1 MPNFDLEIYA
11 LSALRILTSVG
22 NGRVRE
28 RALERRGIDILML
41 TAIIEYAD
49 GSALNVRVLLDGLGD
64 FVDWAFYS
72 FNYMRDNGDCVF
84 RYDNSSHYPSLHTFP
99 HHKHEGADESVSASD
114 RPSIRQIR
122 NEIADRLSAN
132 P

>member
-1 MPNFDLEIYA
+1 M
-11 LSALRILTSVG
+11 SALRILASVG

-28 RALERRGIDILML
+28 RALERGGTDILIL

-49 GSALNVRVLLDGLGD
+49 GSALSVRVLLDGLGD
-64 FVDWAFYS
+64 FVDWTFYS

-84 RYDNSSHYPSLHTFP
+84 RYDNSSHYPGLHTFP
-99 HHKHEGADESVSASD
+99 HHKHEGADEIVSASD

-122 NEIADRLSAN
+122 NEIADHLSAD

>member
-11 LSALRILTSVG
+11 VSALRILASVG
-22 NGRVRE
+22 NGRVQE
-28 RALERRGIDILML
+28 RALERRGIDTLML
-41 TAIIEYAD
+41 TATIEYAD
-49 GSALNVRVLLDGLGD
+49 ESALSVRVLLDGLGD
-64 FVDWAFYS
+64 FVDWTFYS

-84 RYDNSSHYPSLHTFP
+84 RYDNSSHYPSLHNFP

-122 NEIADRLSAN
+122 NEIAECLSADA
-132 P
+132 

>member
-1 MPNFDLEIYA
+1 MPNFDLEIYVA
-11 LSALRILTSVG
+11 NVLRILTSVG
-22 NGRVRE
+22 DGRVCE
-28 RALERRGIDILML
+28 RILEQPEIDELTL
-41 TAIIEYAD
+41 TATIEYAD
-49 GSALNVRVLLDGLGD
+49 GSALSVRVLLDGLGD
-64 FVDWAFYS
+64 FVDWTFYS

-84 RYDNSSHYPSLHTFP
+84 RYDNSSHYPNLPTFP

-122 NEIADRLSAN
+122 NEIADHLNAN